1 MTQNAEIVE
10 MIVKYHSNQNKIDP
24 YIAENVSKITNQ
36 NHEIEIDLVEDKGED
51 LVEEMKD
58 HERCMTQNAEIV
70 EMIVKYHSN
79 QNKTDPYIAENVS
92 KITNQ
97 NHEIEID
104 LVEDKVE
111 DLVEE
116 MKDHEKCMT
125 QNAEIVEMIV
135 KYHSNQRKTDLY
147 IAENVSKTTDNT
159 NKLF

>member
-24 YIAENVSKITNQ
+24 YIAENASKITNQ

-79 QNKTDPYIAENVS
+79 QK
-92 KITNQ
+92 
-97 NHEIEID
+97 
-104 LVEDKVE
+104 
-111 DLVEE
+111 
-116 MKDHEKCMT
+116 
-125 QNAEIVEMIV
+125 
-135 KYHSNQRKTDLY
+135 KTDLY
-147 IAENVSKTTDNT
+147 IAENASKITDNT